1 MSRPVHRSSSSRA
14 SAGISDVAWS
24 PDGASIAASG
34 GGGATIWDAATGSR
48 RFALHGHRANV
59 GDLDW
64 GPISKVL
71 ATAGGDGTANVWV
84 LVDGGPL
91 QAFSLT
97 AHDMRSGVG
106 GVAFSPD
113 GTRLLTGDGR
123 VTNARVWDLAVTA
136 GERGRDRARAG
147 VRAGRRR
154 VRWVRGSSWP
164 RPAPGTP

>member
-1 MSRPVHRSSSSRA
+1 MEWTPVPAQVIDVATGAQVFELTRL
-14 SAGISDVAWS
+14 AGISDVAWS

-48 RFALHGHRANV
+48 RFALHGHRAHV
-59 GDLDW
+59 SDLDW
-64 GPISKVL
+64 GPFSNVL

-106 GVAFSPD
+106 AGPS
-113 GTRLLTGDGR
+113 RRTG
-123 VTNARVWDLAVTA
+123 
-136 GERGRDRARAG
+136 
-147 VRAGRRR
+147 
-154 VRWVRGSSWP
+154 
-164 RPAPGTP
+164 PAC